1 MKQKMRVSV
10 NVSVSERACLDK
22 DSSIEARDQRVA
34 SHFDGFFVVSPCVC
48 QAFVHSTL
56 LLPFFELPVKQMT
69 MDDVPRHQS
78 KVTLLRFWIS
88 IERALAE
95 MKLRLLDLLWC

>member
-10 NVSVSERACLDK
+10 NVSVSERVCLDK

-48 QAFVHSTL
+48 QAFVLSTL
-56 LLPFFELPVKQMT
+56 LLLLPFIATCQT
-69 MDDVPRHQS
+69 DDDGRC
-78 KVTLLRFWIS
+78 
-88 IERALAE
+88 A
-95 MKLRLLDLLWC
+95 

>member
-34 SHFDGFFVVSPCVC
+34 SHFDGFFVVC

-56 LLPFFELPVKQMT
+56 LLPFFALPVKQMT

-88 IERALAE
+88 IESAGGNEVEVA
-95 MKLRLLDLLWC
+95 

>member
-34 SHFDGFFVVSPCVC
+34 SHFDGFFVVC

-56 LLPFFELPVKQMT
+56 LLLLPFIATCQT
-69 MDDVPRHQS
+69 DDDGRC
-78 KVTLLRFWIS
+78 
-88 IERALAE
+88 A
-95 MKLRLLDLLWC
+95 